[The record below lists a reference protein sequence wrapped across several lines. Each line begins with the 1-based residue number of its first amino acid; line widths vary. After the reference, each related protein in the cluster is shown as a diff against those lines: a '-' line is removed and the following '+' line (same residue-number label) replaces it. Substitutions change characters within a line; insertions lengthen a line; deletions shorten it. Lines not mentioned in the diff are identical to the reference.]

1 MMMQLNSES
10 TLLHDT
16 GDESPIDQDNADLVG
31 ETYFSEGSIIR
42 IVEVEAARGGRFV
55 IVEDLTRR
63 KRWSVP
69 AALIR
74 LILGRRKG
82 QRWKKNAA

>member
-1 MMMQLNSES
+1 MQLNSELS
-10 TLLHDT
+10 FLPET
-16 GDESPIDQDNADLVG
+16 GDESLNGQVNADLVG
-31 ETYFSEGSIIR
+31 ETYFSEGSMIR
-42 IVEVEAARGGRFV
+42 IVEIEAARGGRFV
-55 IVEDLTRR
+55 IVEDITRE

-74 LILGRRKG
+74 LILGRRKE

>member
-1 MMMQLNSES
+1 MQLNREPSFLPE
-10 TLLHDT
+10 T
-16 GDESPIDQDNADLVG
+16 GDESVIGQDNADLIG

-42 IVEVEAARGGRFV
+42 IVEIEAARGGRFV
-55 IVEDLTRR
+55 IVEDITRQ

-69 AALIR
+69 GALIR
-74 LILGRRKG
+74 LILGRRKQ

>member
-1 MMMQLNSES
+1 MTMQLKIEPSFLPE
-10 TLLHDT
+10 T
-16 GDESPIDQDNADLVG
+16 GNQSVGGQNNADLIG
-31 ETYFSEGSIIR
+31 ETYFSQGSIIR
-42 IVEVEAARGGRFV
+42 IVEIEAARGGKFV
-55 IVEDLTRR
+55 IVEDITRK

-74 LILGRRKG
+74 LILGRRKE

>member
-1 MMMQLNSES
+1 MLLNREPSFLPE
-10 TLLHDT
+10 T
-16 GDESPIDQDNADLVG
+16 GDESTISQDNADLVG

-42 IVEVEAARGGRFV
+42 IVEIEAARGGKFV
-55 IVEDLTRR
+55 IVEDITRQ

-74 LILGRRKG
+74 LILGRRKE